1 MSGENTAQAEKLNF
15 QAEVKQLLHLMIHSL
30 YSNREIFLRELIS
43 NASDACD
50 KLRFEALDKAE
61 LFEGDS
67 DLKIRIGFD
76 AEARTITVS
85 DNGIGM
91 ARDEV
96 IANLG
101 TIAKS
106 GTREFFGQLTGDQK
120 KDAHLIGQFGVGF
133 YSSFIVADKVTVRTR
148 RAGLRAEDGVQWEST
163 ISGDT
168 AGEYAIEP
176 IEKADR
182 GTEITLHLRE
192 DQDDLLNG
200 WRLRELVRKY
210 SDHIVQPIVMKKEEW
225 NEEKKAQVATDED
238 ETVNQA
244 SALWARPRNEITDDE
259 YKAFY
264 KHVGHDFGEPLA
276 WTHARVE
283 GRHEYTQLLYIP
295 SAAPFDMWDRH
306 ARHGIKLYVQRVF
319 IMDDAEKLMP
329 AYLRFVR
336 GVVDS
341 ADLPLN
347 VSREILQESKDIDTI
362 RAGCTKRILGM
373 LEDMAKN
380 DPEKYATFWE
390 AFGQVLKEGVGE
402 DFANKD
408 KIAGLLRFASTHAD
422 TPDATVSLADYIGR
436 MKDGQEKIY
445 FVTAETF
452 NAAKNSPHLEIFRK
466 KGIEVLLLSDRV
478 DEWVIGNLT
487 EFDGK
492 PLQSVAKGG
501 LDLGGLEDEK
511 DKEQAEKL
519 ADEYKE
525 LVDKMKASLD
535 KRVKDVRVTW
545 RLTDSPACLVA
556 DEADMGMNLARILKA
571 AGQEAP
577 ASKPILEINP
587 SHPAVKRLEKSDARF
602 DDWAAVLFDQA
613 LLAEGGTLDDP
624 ATFVKRIN
632 ELMLAMSGD
641 SGESS
646 IIVDSR

>member
-1 MSGENTAQAEKLNF
+1 MSNVQAEAAQTLNF

-50 KLRFEALDKAE
+50 KLRFEAMDKPE
-61 LFEGDS
+61 LFEGDG

-76 AEARTITVS
+76 KSARTITIT

-91 ARDEV
+91 SRDEV
-96 IANLG
+96 ITHLG

-106 GTREFFGQLTGDQK
+106 GTREFFSQLTGDRQ
-120 KDAHLIGQFGVGF
+120 KDANLIGQFGVGF
-133 YSSFIVADKVTVRTR
+133 YSAFIVADKVTVQTR
-148 RAGLRAEDGVQWEST
+148 RAGLAPEQGVKWECAMT
-163 ISGDT
+163 GDT
-168 AGEYAIEP
+168 AGEYTVEGVAREG
-176 IEKADR
+176 R

-192 DQDDLLNG
+192 DQDDLLSG
-200 WRLRELVRKY
+200 WHLRNLIRKY

-225 NEEKKAQVATDED
+225 DQEKGEQVVTDED

-244 SALWARPRNEITDDE
+244 SALWARSKNDISEDE

-264 KHVGHDFGEPLA
+264 KHVGHDYDEPLA
-276 WTHARVE
+276 WTHSRVE
-283 GRHEYTQLLYIP
+283 GRHEYTQLLYVP
-295 SAAPFDMWDRH
+295 SHAPFDLWDRN
-306 ARHGIKLYVQRVF
+306 ARHGIKLYVKRVF

-329 AYLRFVR
+329 TYLRFVR

-362 RAGCTKRILGM
+362 RAGCTKKVLGL
-373 LEDMAKN
+373 LEDLAENQK
-380 DPEKYATFWE
+380 DKYETFWK
-390 AFGQVLKEGVGE
+390 AFGKVLKEGVGE
-402 DFANKD
+402 DFANKE
-408 KIAGLLRFASTHAD
+408 KIAGLLRFASTHND
-422 TPDATVSLADYIGR
+422 TPEESVSLADYIGR
-436 MKDGQEKIY
+436 MKEGQDKIY
-445 FVTAETF
+445 YVTAESF

-478 DEWVIGNLT
+478 DEWVTGNLT

-492 PLQSVAKGG
+492 QMVSVAKGG
-501 LDLGGLEDEK
+501 LDLGELEDEEEK
-511 DKEQAEKL
+511 KEAEKA
-519 ADEYKE
+519 ADEFKDLLE
-525 LVDKMKASLD
+525 KMKGSLGE
-535 KRVKDVRVTW
+535 RVKEVRVTH

-556 DEADMGMNLARILKA
+556 DEHDMGMNLARILKA

-587 SHPAVKRLEKSDARF
+587 THPAVLRLKSEEQNF
-602 DDWAAVLFDQA
+602 DDWSAVLFDQA

-624 ATFVKRIN
+624 ATFVRRIN
-632 ELMLAMSGD
+632 QLMLAMNAN
-641 SGESS
+641 
-646 IIVDSR
+646 